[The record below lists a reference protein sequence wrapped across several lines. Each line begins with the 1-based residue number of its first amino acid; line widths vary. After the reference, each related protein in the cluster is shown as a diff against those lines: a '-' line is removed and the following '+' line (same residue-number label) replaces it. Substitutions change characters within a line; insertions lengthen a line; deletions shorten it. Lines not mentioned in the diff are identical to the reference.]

1 MNSLVLYVKRAIE
14 KLYNIME
21 KKGRP
26 VRGMRL
32 YYIIIVQH
40 FTRKARFSRETLKML
55 DGPGEKANYTSHHNI
70 KSIVCFV
77 EEEILDNIG
86 LNFHYLTLCNDQAT
100 AICIVSIKEE
110 VCHYVS
116 IYTCILH
123 TRSS

>member
-21 KKGRP
+21 KKGWP

-40 FTRKARFSRETLKML
+40 FTRKAGFSRETLKTL
-55 DGPGEKANYTSHHNI
+55 DGPGDKASYTSHYNI

-86 LNFHYLTLCNDQAT
+86 LNFHYLTLCTYQAT
-100 AICIVSIKEE
+100 AVCVVSIKEE